1 MKRQA
6 TDYLILDQAT
16 GTYRE
21 DPEQM
26 VRDDVEKH
34 YWLNV
39 GRTILKDWRLYV
51 MLVPMLLVFLFWRYM
66 PMYEL
71 LGSFKVDDVVKPV
84 ADQYFKG
91 FSNFKGLLMGT
102 GTYAGLST
110 DFWRAMRNTFL
121 LSFYGL
127 LFGFPMPIILALF
140 FNEIR
145 SNAARSALQVM
156 TYLPKF
162 MSTVVMTSLVV
173 MLIFS
178 AFAAYP
184 LSRMKFRFRNLIY
197 AGIVAMMSIPMHVTL
212 IPIFKMTTS
221 MGLYDK
227 LISLLGPYVAFALPM
242 SVFILTGFMM
252 TIPKEIEE
260 SAEIDGCNKY
270 NNFFQIILPLAKS
283 GLSTL
288 AIYNG
293 VSMWNEFAFA
303 NTLLQSPAQK
313 TLPLALGQ
321 FKGEH
326 SLDMPMILAVLVLSA
341 LPMIILFI
349 IFQDKLVKGM
359 MAGAVKG

>member
-1 MKRQA
+1 MDK
-6 TDYLILDQAT
+6 
-16 GTYRE
+16 
-21 DPEQM
+21 
-26 VRDDVEKH
+26 EKLKSRIS
-34 YWLNV
+34 W
-39 GRTILKDWRLYV
+39 TI
-51 MLVPMLLVFLFWRYM
+51 VF
-66 PMYEL
+66 
-71 LGSFKVDDVVKPV
+71 
-84 ADQYFKG
+84 
-91 FSNFKGLLMGT
+91 
-102 GTYAGLST
+102 
-110 DFWRAMRNTFL
+110 
-121 LSFYGL
+121 
-127 LFGFPMPIILALF
+127 ILALF
-140 FNEIR
+140 WVFVTLVPFLFMIINSFRKQFDMLSQGVFHFPNPWYFDNYPHIVQNGFFGYFGR
-145 SNAARSALQVM
+145 SVFIVAI
-156 TYLPKF
+156 
-162 MSTVVMTSLVV
+162 SLVV

-303 NTLLQSPAQK
+303 NTLLQTPAQK